1 MIDFLRHQARA
12 FRARLAA
19 TRYRNMG
26 LQDVF
31 EDIYGKNMWG
41 GAGGTKLSIPEAEAP
56 AQPPA
61 PMSRPYR
68 ITSAR
73 MKSGISST
81 LVVATF
87 GLEAPLLLR
96 RTCAIPVWTSPGH

>member
-31 EDIYGKNMWG
+31 EEIYGKNMWG
-41 GAGGTKLSIPEAEAP
+41 GQGERSFQFRKRKRQLSR
-56 AQPPA
+56 QPLC
-61 PMSRPYR
+61 RGR
-68 ITSAR
+68 IALHPR
-73 MKSGISST
+73 
-81 LVVATF
+81 
-87 GLEAPLLLR
+87 E
-96 RTCAIPVWTSPGH
+96 